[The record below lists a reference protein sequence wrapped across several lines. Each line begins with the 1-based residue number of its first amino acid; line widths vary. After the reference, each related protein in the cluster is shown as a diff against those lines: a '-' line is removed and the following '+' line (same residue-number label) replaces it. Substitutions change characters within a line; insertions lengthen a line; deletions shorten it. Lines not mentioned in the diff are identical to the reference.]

1 MLIFKKTAVS
11 GFGDL
16 S

>member
-1 MLIFKKTAVS
+1 MKKTAVS
-11 GFGDL
+11 G